1 MGRQHMGERDF
12 IAARPPK
19 PVADAA
25 RARAAERGVSLSQ
38 YVSALMA
45 TDVGLPDAVP
55 LPDVPDSPQPRLP
68 LVG

>member
-19 PVADAA
+19 RVADAA

-45 TDVGLPDAVP
+45 TDVGLSDAVP
-55 LPDVPDSPQPRLP
+55 IPDVPDSPQPRLP

>member
-19 PVADAA
+19 RVADAA

-55 LPDVPDSPQPRLP
+55 LPDVPNSPQPRLP